1 MRWVH
6 VLLLLRSRI
15 NVARLERVASIDF
28 RVRLSVLSC
37 RTHLCAHT
45 CQLRLPNPRQSVCQ
59 SASHFINQS
68 SCLSVCLP
76 ALWCTL
82 ALLLAINCDKEITLK
97 PMQSMY
103 VHRCTLTCL
112 PAYVSVCVCRGI
124 CQLRSQ
130 AHDISSNHSRR
141 LQAANA
147 TCPSK
152 YLICPSCM
160 HTHDCVYA
168 CVRVCFCVCLTC
180 ICTCRCGCSLI
191 WLRAE
196 PSQVKPSR
204 GDPNDES
211 LPPKFP
217 YVCVYKCLCVCV
229 NACVCL
235 WPAAFVHNQI

>member
-1 MRWVH
+1 MYFGVIIGH
-6 VLLLLRSRI
+6 KLRQRNYLKANAI
-15 NVARLERVASIDF
+15 NVCTQVY
-28 RVRLSVLSC
+28 
-37 RTHLCAHT
+37 THL
-45 CQLRLPNPRQSVCQ
+45 
-59 SASHFINQS
+59 
-68 SCLSVCLP
+68 P
-76 ALWCTL
+76 ACE
-82 ALLLAINCDKEITLK
+82 C
-97 PMQSMY
+97 M
-103 VHRCTLTCL
+103 
-112 PAYVSVCVCRGI
+112 CVCRGI

-196 PSQVKPSR
+196 PSQVKPRR
-204 GDPNDES
+204 GEPNNES

-217 YVCVYKCLCVCV
+217 YVCVYKCLCVCQCMCV
-229 NACVCL
+229 PVACSICAQSNLISLSNVKSQTGWLNIERTRCCCSVEAK
-235 WPAAFVHNQI
+235 WKPSVDAMCVRPALPAQSKQRTDFIYLMTLAAAAHLGQIWLTNSFATLIN